1 MDKMT
6 LYEARDIS
14 KNILYVD
21 RNQREIER
29 YQLYVAI
36 QSHSKN
42 KLSLKEVLEL
52 PWDNNFLVQKEFT
65 YSEEEEKRTTEQ
77 AKSFEDLLNNG
88 SINFESA
95 NLMKR

>member
-52 PWDNNFLVQKEFT
+52 PWDNNFLDQKEFT
-65 YSEEEEKRTTEQ
+65 YSEEDEKRTTEQ